1 MSLIQI
7 YAAGG
12 AGINIIHA
20 VEEELRGH
28 EGFAELKVA
37 YIDTSRSNTRSKN
50 ISDSKTYIFEGVDG
64 SGKKRDAN
72 YKEISERS
80 KEILLEFKPADFN
93 IVVHST
99 SGGSGSVIG
108 PVLVSEMLNREI
120 PLIVLTVG
128 NKDSRAE
135 IENTLNTI
143 KSYQVISQK
152 KQKPVVMSYYEN
164 NADTPRNFVDKQVQM
179 ATKIISAVFSGKNE
193 ELDRADLTNFLDF
206 TKRSTH
212 EPTLARLD
220 FYSGKVTL
228 DRGQVVPSMVTL
240 SRKGEDT
247 SPGIPVD
254 YQAVG
259 FITNEVENVINIDT
273 PVHLVTVVG
282 YYAQVIDSLNKELSA
297 IDEIRKSVV
306 TKAAITNADLANAT
320 DDGLVL

>member
-1 MSLIQI
+1 
-7 YAAGG
+7 
-12 AGINIIHA
+12 
-20 VEEELRGH
+20 
-28 EGFAELKVA
+28 
-37 YIDTSRSNTRSKN
+37 
-50 ISDSKTYIFEGVDG
+50 
-64 SGKKRDAN
+64 
-72 YKEISERS
+72 
-80 KEILLEFKPADFN
+80 
-93 IVVHST
+93 
-99 SGGSGSVIG
+99 
-108 PVLVSEMLNREI
+108 
-120 PLIVLTVG
+120 
-128 NKDSRAE
+128 
-135 IENTLNTI
+135 
-143 KSYQVISQK
+143 
-152 KQKPVVMSYYEN
+152 MSYYEN

>member
-1 MSLIQI
+1 MILKPTFLKALTVQVKSAMLI
-7 YAAGG
+7 
-12 AGINIIHA
+12 
-20 VEEELRGH
+20 
-28 EGFAELKVA
+28 
-37 YIDTSRSNTRSKN
+37 T
-50 ISDSKTYIFEGVDG
+50 
-64 SGKKRDAN
+64 KKSQN
-72 YKEISERS
+72 S

-164 NADTPRNFVDKQVQM
+164 NTDTPRNFVDKQVQM
-179 ATKIISAVFSGKNE
+179 ACKIISAVFSGKNE

-254 YQAVG
+254 YQAEG
-259 FITNEVENVINIDT
+259 
-273 PVHLVTVVG
+273 L
-282 YYAQVIDSLNKELSA
+282 LL
-297 IDEIRKSVV
+297 
-306 TKAAITNADLANAT
+306 TK
-320 DDGLVL
+320 